1 MGGRTLKETIFGRP
15 FYPGHVSAPLG
26 IFSRTFCTMS
36 VSELREDVSQ
46 AKGTGSL
53 GSSSWQLLS
62 DLGTRAS
69 GPMTFLAVISQ
80 IINPLIQTP
89 KQRFSCFTRVHKTMA
104 GNWLLAR

>member
-1 MGGRTLKETIFGRP
+1 MEGRTLKETIFGRP
-15 FYPGHVSAPLG
+15 FSPGHVSAPLG

-36 VSELREDVSQ
+36 VSELRQDVSQ

-69 GPMTFLAVISQ
+69 GPTNDFSGCYFTNSKSSESDPKAEVFMFYESSQ
-80 IINPLIQTP
+80 NYG
-89 KQRFSCFTRVHKTMA
+89 R
-104 GNWLLAR
+104 